1 MKIHLTEVNSTNS
14 WLLEQLAQGQELA
27 DGTVVWT
34 DAQTAG
40 RGQRGNVWESEPG
53 KNLTFS
59 LLLRPDGL
67 APRDQFVIS
76 EVASLAVLYGLQTV
90 LPAEV
95 AQRLSVKWPN
105 DVYVGDEKICGM
117 LVENQLQGS
126 KIAYSVVGIGVN
138 VNQTKWVGNAPNP
151 TSVKRFTAEET
162 ALLPLLDA
170 ISDRIY
176 LAMEALSANPEVMFA
191 QLHADYV
198 KHLYRREGFHS
209 YVDAQ
214 SGEPFE
220 GRLVDVESNGLLHL
234 QVKDGEERT
243 YGFKEVKFVLPCGVT
258 KE

>member
-1 MKIHLTEVNSTNS
+1 MKIHLTEVHSTNS
-14 WLLEQLAQGQELA
+14 WLLEQLQQGNDLA

-59 LLLRPDGL
+59 LLLRPDTL

-76 EVASLAVLYGLQTV
+76 EVAALSVLYGLQTV
-90 LPAEV
+90 LPDDV
-95 AQRLSVKWPN
+95 AQRVSVKWPN

-126 KIAYSVVGIGVN
+126 KIAYSIVGIGLN
-138 VNQTKWVGNAPNP
+138 VNQEKWVGNAPNP
-151 TSVKRFTAEET
+151 TSVKCQIGKDT
-162 ALLPLLDA
+162 ALLPLLNA
-170 ISDRIY
+170 ICDRIY
-176 LAMEALSANPEVMFA
+176 LGMEALSASPEEMFQ

-198 KHLYRREGFHS
+198 THLYRSEGFHP
-209 YVDAQ
+209 YVDAE
-214 SGEPFE
+214 SGLPFE
-220 GRLVDVESNGLLHL
+220 AELVDVESNGILHL
-234 QVKDGEERT
+234 RDKEGKERA